1 MQQPYMMGAKAA
13 AGHDWFF
20 GARPG
25 RRLWLCRVP
34 HGGAVQVDPWLES
47 AWFQPLSLHSET
59 GFKVLLSTCN
69 LYRYSTEAPSPRGRW
84 WRRCAPHSPSPPR
97 PPAGLALFTT

>member
-47 AWFQPLSLHSET
+47 AWFQPL
-59 GFKVLLSTCN
+59 N
-69 LYRYSTEAPSPRGRW
+69 L
-84 WRRCAPHSPSPPR
+84 
-97 PPAGLALFTT
+97 

>member
-59 GFKVLLSTCN
+59 SFKVLLSTCN
-69 LYRYSTEAPSPRGRW
+69 LYRYSEKRQIARTYLEKNAKERSGGAVQVEVSLPI
-84 WRRCAPHSPSPPR
+84 A
-97 PPAGLALFTT
+97 